1 MRYYKDKNLSYYQTD
16 SLVPP
21 CCIEISEE
29 EYNTAIAAIET
40 ENEAEEFNVPT
51 YEELLIENQEL
62 ERENA
67 SLLYQILTG
76 EELADV

>member
-40 ENEAEEFNVPT
+40 ENVF
-51 YEELLIENQEL
+51 L
-62 ERENA
+62 
-67 SLLYQILTG
+67 
-76 EELADV
+76 